1 MSTKTTAELL
11 IEIFD
16 LSGLPV
22 DEVDST
28 VQRLVKLHNLDDGD
42 NDKNKIYAKMLGQVP
57 KVFPKQASTYSGNI
71 ANYYDHLINDGQYN
85 VVKFMQDP
93 LSPPSHPILSPPLH
107 ADIIAKLTQQGRQQ
121 LYSHQ
126 VRSIDLIRQGKNVL
140 ITTPTASGKSYGYVL
155 PYLDAVKADPQTR
168 GIFIFPMN
176 ALTNDQY
183 DKLVEFGIGTVAK
196 YDGTIK
202 SHEKKKIRNNPPN
215 ALLTNPDQIHHS
227 ILRTHADWTSFFK
240 HLKFIVID
248 EIHNYK
254 GFFGSNVSN
263 ILSRLLDAVKKAGGK
278 PQIICTSATID
289 NAKKFA
295 KELAWVDFE
304 EVNWSGSGSPEK
316 YYVMLDSINPKGL
329 KVGDSQEEWIDEI
342 LEQLQKRSPQSLLF
356 DLVLSLGDNGFQ
368 TMIFVNSRL
377 QADQFRDIVQ
387 SLSDK
392 YSSLKPEM
400 VCSYHAG
407 LSNPERLEIERGI
420 KSGNKRLI
428 FTTSALELGIDIG
441 SLDVCVLFGLP
452 KTSNEIWQRIG
463 RVGRDPSKPA
473 LAIIVNSYSAD
484 DIFYF
489 FKPDK
494 FFNTKNQPEEPI
506 IYPYNEALRKLHLQC
521 GYHEGLQ
528 KQDIVDKH
536 LWNSVDTSMKP
547 ESAYPRI
554 PIRNSWYD
562 PITLLD
568 DGGAEIGTLEYERV
582 YRELHPGAI
591 HRTAASNYKVRK
603 LNFKERSA
611 HLKEI
616 ENVEYYTNPDL
627 ETVIDIGANPIEEI
641 LSYGK
646 YPLLIGRGELEVNL
660 SLSGYWRIYKDGSF
674 PRRSKLKKNS
684 ERKFKTKGFW
694 LTIPPHKAMQ
704 WNSVIPE
711 FNDKHSFNILHSLEH
726 LLIREIA
733 EMGYCDAYDI
743 VSLTSED
750 HGNYR
755 NTTIFIYDNYHK
767 GLGISDRIFLN
778 IDDLI
783 HRAYTR
789 LVNCKCYDGCPA
801 CLIKNSFCEH
811 KEDRTDKAR
820 AIIFLNSIASKH
832 PKRSKYLSRTAS
844 LELFTIYSEDHFE
857 VDDEYAP
864 GWKVVEK
871 SDDEYILENGDGD
884 IAYVPYE
891 DSPL

>member
-1 MSTKTTAELL
+1 MSAQTTSELL

-42 NDKNKIYAKMLGQVP
+42 NNKNKIYAKMLGQIP
-57 KVFPKQASTYSGNI
+57 KVFPKQTSTYNSSI

-85 VVKFMQDP
+85 VVKFKQDP
-93 LSPPSHPILSPPLH
+93 LSPPSHPTLTPPLH
-107 ADIIAKLTQQGRQQ
+107 ADIVAKLTQQGRQQ

-155 PYLDAVKADPQTR
+155 PFLDAVKADPQTR
-168 GIFIFPMN
+168 GLFIFPMN
-176 ALTNDQY
+176 ALTNDQF

-196 YDGTIK
+196 YDGTVK
-202 SHEKKKIRNNPPN
+202 SHEKKKIRNNLPN
-215 ALLTNPDQIHHS
+215 ALLTNPDQIHQS
-227 ILRTHADWTSFFK
+227 ILRTHANWTNFFK
-240 HLKFIVID
+240 NLKFIVID

-263 ILSRLLDAVKKAGGK
+263 ILFRLLEAVKKAGGN
-278 PQIICTSATID
+278 PQIICTSATIN
-289 NAKKFA
+289 NAKIFA

-316 YYVMLDSINPKGL
+316 YYVMLDSISPKGL
-329 KVGDSQEEWIDEI
+329 KVGDSQEEWIAGI

-356 DLVLSLGDNGFQ
+356 DLLLSLGDNGFQ
-368 TMIFVNSRL
+368 SMIFVNSRL

-387 SLSDK
+387 TLSVK
-392 YSSLKPEM
+392 YSTLKPEM

-407 LSNPERLEIERGI
+407 LSNTERQEIEHAI
-420 KSGNKRLI
+420 KNGNKKLI

-441 SLDVCVLFGLP
+441 TLDVCVLFGLP

-463 RVGRDPSKPA
+463 RVGRDPSKSA

-484 DIFYF
+484 DIYYF
-489 FKPDK
+489 FNPDR
-494 FFNTKNQPEEPI
+494 FFDTQNQPEEPI

-521 GYHEGLQ
+521 GYYEGLQ

-536 LWNSVDTSMKP
+536 LWNTVDATMKS

-554 PIRNSWYD
+554 PIRNSWND
-562 PITLLD
+562 PIILLD
-568 DGGAEIGTLEYERV
+568 DGGAEIGTLEYERA

-591 HRTAASNYKVRK
+591 HRTATSNYKVKK
-603 LNFKERSA
+603 LVLKERTA

-616 ENVEYYTNPDL
+616 EDVEYYTNPDV
-627 ETVIDIGANPIEEI
+627 ETVIDIGANPVEEI

-660 SLSGYWRIYKDGSF
+660 SVGGYWRIYQNGGF
-674 PRRSKLKKNS
+674 PRRSKLKNNS

-694 LTIPPHKAMQ
+694 LTIPPKKAML
-704 WNSVIPE
+704 WNSIIPE
-711 FNDKHSFNILHSLEH
+711 FSEKHSFNIFHSIEH

-733 EMGYCDAYDI
+733 EMGYCDASDVI
-743 VSLTSED
+743 SLTYAD
-750 HGNYR
+750 HYNYR
-755 NTTIFIYDNYHK
+755 NPIIFIYDNYHK
-767 GLGISDRIFLN
+767 GLGISDRISIN

-783 HRAYTR
+783 RRAYSR
-789 LVNCKCYDGCPA
+789 LVNCKCYDGCPV
-801 CLIKNSFCEH
+801 CIIKNSFCEH
-811 KEDRTDKAR
+811 REDFTDKAR
-820 AIIFLNSIASKH
+820 AVLFLNSMTGKQ
-832 PKRSKYLSRTAS
+832 PKRKKYISRNDS
-844 LELFTIYSEDHFE
+844 LKQFTTYGGDYFK
-857 VDDEYAP
+857 VGDEYAH
-864 GWKVVEK
+864 GWKVIEK
-871 SDDEYILENGDGD
+871 SDDEYILENGAGD

>member
-1 MSTKTTAELL
+1 MSAQTTADLL
-11 IEIFD
+11 IEMFD
-16 LSGLPV
+16 LSGLPA

-57 KVFPKQASTYSGNI
+57 KVFPKQTSTYSSSI

-85 VVKFMQDP
+85 VVKFKQDP
-93 LSPPSHPILSPPLH
+93 SSPPNHPTLSPPLH
-107 ADIIAKLTQQGRQQ
+107 ADIVAKLTQQGRQQ

-155 PYLDAVKADPQTR
+155 PFLDALKADPQTR
-168 GIFIFPMN
+168 GLFIFPMN
-176 ALTNDQY
+176 ALTNDQF

-196 YDGTIK
+196 YDGTVK

-215 ALLTNPDQIHHS
+215 ALLTNPDQIHQS
-227 ILRTHADWTSFFK
+227 ILRTHANWTDFFK
-240 HLKFIVID
+240 NLKFIVID

-263 ILSRLLDAVKKAGGK
+263 ILFRLLEVVKKAGGN
-278 PQIICTSATID
+278 PQIICTSATIN

-295 KELAWVDFE
+295 KELAWVNFE

-316 YYVMLDSINPKGL
+316 YYVMLDSIKPNGL
-329 KVGDSQEEWIDEI
+329 TVGDSQEEWIAGI

-368 TMIFVNSRL
+368 SMIFVNSRL

-387 SLSDK
+387 TLSAK
-392 YSSLKPEM
+392 YSTLKPEM

-407 LSNPERLEIERGI
+407 LSNTERQEIEHGI
-420 KSGNKRLI
+420 KNGSKKLI

-441 SLDVCVLFGLP
+441 TLDVCILFGLP

-463 RVGRDPSKPA
+463 RVGRDPNKAA
-473 LAIIVNSYSAD
+473 LSIIVNSYSAD
-484 DIFYF
+484 DIYYF
-489 FKPDK
+489 FNPDR
-494 FFNTKNQPEEPI
+494 FFNTQNQPEEPI

-521 GYHEGLQ
+521 GYYEGLQ

-536 LWNSVDTSMKP
+536 LWNTVDATMKS

-554 PIRNSWYD
+554 PIRNSWND

-568 DGGAEIGTLEYERV
+568 DGGAEIGTLEYERA

-591 HRTAASNYKVRK
+591 HRTAASNYKVKK
-603 LNFKERSA
+603 LVLKERTA

-616 ENVEYYTNPDL
+616 ADVEYYTNPDV
-627 ETVIDIGANPIEEI
+627 ETVIDIGANPVEEI

-660 SLSGYWRIYKDGSF
+660 SVGGYWRIYQDGGF
-674 PRRSKLKKNS
+674 PRRSKLKNNS

-694 LTIPPHKAMQ
+694 LTIPPKKAML
-704 WNSVIPE
+704 WNSIIPE
-711 FNDKHSFNILHSLEH
+711 FSEKHSFNIFHSIEH

-733 EMGYCDAYDI
+733 EMGYCDASD
-743 VSLTSED
+743 VMSLTYAD
-750 HGNYR
+750 HYNYR
-755 NTTIFIYDNYHK
+755 NPIIFIYDNYHK
-767 GLGISDRIFLN
+767 GLGISDRIFIN

-783 HRAYTR
+783 RRAYSR

-801 CLIKNSFCEH
+801 CIIKNSFCEH
-811 KEDRTDKAR
+811 REDFTDKAR
-820 AIIFLNSIASKH
+820 AVLFLNSIAGEQ
-832 PKRSKYLSRTAS
+832 PKRKKYISRSDS
-844 LELFTIYSEDHFE
+844 LKQFTTYGGDYFK
-857 VDDEYAP
+857 VGDKYAL
-864 GWKVVEK
+864 GWKVIEK
-871 SDDEYILENGDGD
+871 SDEEYILENGKGD

>member
-1 MSTKTTAELL
+1 MSAQTTSELL

-42 NDKNKIYAKMLGQVP
+42 NNKNKIYAKMLGQIP
-57 KVFPKQASTYSGNI
+57 KVFPKQTSTYNSSI

-85 VVKFMQDP
+85 VVKFKQDP
-93 LSPPSHPILSPPLH
+93 LSPPSHPTLTPPLH
-107 ADIIAKLTQQGRQQ
+107 ADIVANLTQQGRQQ

-155 PYLDAVKADPQTR
+155 PFLDAVKADPQTR
-168 GIFIFPMN
+168 GLFIFPMN
-176 ALTNDQY
+176 ALTNDQF

-196 YDGTIK
+196 YDGTVK
-202 SHEKKKIRNNPPN
+202 SHEKKKIRNNLPN
-215 ALLTNPDQIHHS
+215 ALLTNPDQIHQS
-227 ILRTHADWTSFFK
+227 ILRTHANWTNFFK
-240 HLKFIVID
+240 NLKFIVID

-263 ILSRLLDAVKKAGGK
+263 ILFRLLEAVKKAGGN
-278 PQIICTSATID
+278 PQIICTSATIN
-289 NAKKFA
+289 NAKIFA

-316 YYVMLDSINPKGL
+316 YYVMLDSISPKGL
-329 KVGDSQEEWIDEI
+329 KVGDSQEEWIAGI

-356 DLVLSLGDNGFQ
+356 DLLLSLGDNGFQ
-368 TMIFVNSRL
+368 SMIFVNSRL

-387 SLSDK
+387 TLSVK
-392 YSSLKPEM
+392 YSTLKPEM

-407 LSNPERLEIERGI
+407 LSNTERQEIEHAI
-420 KSGNKRLI
+420 KNGNKKLI

-441 SLDVCVLFGLP
+441 TLDVCVLFGLP

-463 RVGRDPSKPA
+463 RVGRDPSKSA

-484 DIFYF
+484 DIYYF
-489 FKPDK
+489 FNPDR
-494 FFNTKNQPEEPI
+494 FFDTQNQPEEPI

-521 GYHEGLQ
+521 GYYEGLQ

-536 LWNSVDTSMKP
+536 LWNTVDATIKS

-554 PIRNSWYD
+554 PIRNSWND
-562 PITLLD
+562 PIILLD
-568 DGGAEIGTLEYERV
+568 DGGAEIGTLEYERA

-591 HRTAASNYKVRK
+591 HRTATSNYKVKK
-603 LNFKERSA
+603 LVLKERTA

-616 ENVEYYTNPDL
+616 EDVEYYTNPDV
-627 ETVIDIGANPIEEI
+627 ETVIDIGANPVEEI

-660 SLSGYWRIYKDGSF
+660 SVGGYWRIYQNGGF
-674 PRRSKLKKNS
+674 PRRSKLKNNS

-694 LTIPPHKAMQ
+694 LTIPPKKAML
-704 WNSVIPE
+704 WNSIIPE
-711 FNDKHSFNILHSLEH
+711 FSEKHSFNIFHSIEH

-733 EMGYCDAYDI
+733 EMGYCDASDVI
-743 VSLTSED
+743 SLTYAD
-750 HGNYR
+750 HYNYR
-755 NTTIFIYDNYHK
+755 NPIIFIYDNYHK
-767 GLGISDRIFLN
+767 GLGISDRISIN

-783 HRAYTR
+783 RRAYSR
-789 LVNCKCYDGCPA
+789 LVNCKCYDGCPV
-801 CLIKNSFCEH
+801 CIIKNSFCEH
-811 KEDRTDKAR
+811 REDFTDKAR
-820 AIIFLNSIASKH
+820 AVLFLNSMTGKQ
-832 PKRSKYLSRTAS
+832 PKRKKYISRNDS
-844 LELFTIYSEDHFE
+844 LKQFTTYGGDYFK
-857 VDDEYAP
+857 VGDEYAH
-864 GWKVVEK
+864 GWKVIEK
-871 SDDEYILENGDGD
+871 SDDEYILENGAGD

>member
-1 MSTKTTAELL
+1 MSAQTTSELL

-42 NDKNKIYAKMLGQVP
+42 NNKNKIYAKMLGQIP
-57 KVFPKQASTYSGNI
+57 KVFPKQTSTYNSSI

-85 VVKFMQDP
+85 VVKFKQDP
-93 LSPPSHPILSPPLH
+93 LSPPSHPTLTPPLH
-107 ADIIAKLTQQGRQQ
+107 ADIVAKLTQQGRQQ

-155 PYLDAVKADPQTR
+155 PFLDAVKADPQTR
-168 GIFIFPMN
+168 GLFIFPMN
-176 ALTNDQY
+176 ALTNDQF

-196 YDGTIK
+196 YDGTVK
-202 SHEKKKIRNNPPN
+202 SHEKKKIRNNLPN
-215 ALLTNPDQIHHS
+215 ALLTNPDQIHQS
-227 ILRTHADWTSFFK
+227 ILRTHANWTNFFK
-240 HLKFIVID
+240 NLKFIVID

-263 ILSRLLDAVKKAGGK
+263 ILFRLLEAVKKAGGN
-278 PQIICTSATID
+278 PQIICTSATIN
-289 NAKKFA
+289 NAKIFA

-316 YYVMLDSINPKGL
+316 YYVMLDSISPKGL
-329 KVGDSQEEWIDEI
+329 KVGDSQEEWIAGI

-356 DLVLSLGDNGFQ
+356 DLLLSLGDNGFQ
-368 TMIFVNSRL
+368 SMIFVNSRL

-387 SLSDK
+387 TLSVK
-392 YSSLKPEM
+392 YSTLKPEM

-407 LSNPERLEIERGI
+407 LSNTERQEIEHAI
-420 KSGNKRLI
+420 KNGNKKLI

-441 SLDVCVLFGLP
+441 TLDVCVLFGLP

-463 RVGRDPSKPA
+463 RVGRDPSKSA

-484 DIFYF
+484 DIYYF
-489 FKPDK
+489 FNPDR
-494 FFNTKNQPEEPI
+494 FFDTQNQPEEPI

-521 GYHEGLQ
+521 GYYEGLQ

-536 LWNSVDTSMKP
+536 LWNTVDATMKS

-554 PIRNSWYD
+554 PIRNSWND

-568 DGGAEIGTLEYERV
+568 DGGAEIGTLEYERA

-591 HRTAASNYKVRK
+591 HRTATSNYKVKK
-603 LNFKERSA
+603 LVLKERTA

-616 ENVEYYTNPDL
+616 EDVEYYTNPDV
-627 ETVIDIGANPIEEI
+627 ETVIDIGANPVEEI

-660 SLSGYWRIYKDGSF
+660 SVGGYWRIYQNGGF
-674 PRRSKLKKNS
+674 PRRSKLKNNS

-694 LTIPPHKAMQ
+694 LTIPPKKAML
-704 WNSVIPE
+704 WNSIIPE
-711 FNDKHSFNILHSLEH
+711 FSEKHSFNIFHSIEH

-733 EMGYCDAYDI
+733 EMGYCDASDVI
-743 VSLTSED
+743 SLTYAD
-750 HGNYR
+750 HYNYR
-755 NTTIFIYDNYHK
+755 NPIIFIYDNYHK
-767 GLGISDRIFLN
+767 GLGISDRISIN

-783 HRAYTR
+783 RRAYSR
-789 LVNCKCYDGCPA
+789 LVNCKCYDGCPV
-801 CLIKNSFCEH
+801 CIIKNSFCEH
-811 KEDRTDKAR
+811 REDFTDKAR
-820 AIIFLNSIASKH
+820 AVLFLNSMTGKQ
-832 PKRSKYLSRTAS
+832 PKRKKYISRNDS
-844 LELFTIYSEDHFE
+844 LKQFTTYGGDYFK
-857 VDDEYAP
+857 VGDEYAH
-864 GWKVVEK
+864 GWKVIEK
-871 SDDEYILENGDGD
+871 SDDEYILENGAGD

>member
-1 MSTKTTAELL
+1 MSAQTTSELL

-42 NDKNKIYAKMLGQVP
+42 NNKNKIYAKMLGQIP
-57 KVFPKQASTYSGNI
+57 KVFPKQTSTYNSSI

-85 VVKFMQDP
+85 VVKFKQDP
-93 LSPPSHPILSPPLH
+93 LSPPSHPTLTPPLH
-107 ADIIAKLTQQGRQQ
+107 ADIVAKLTQQGRQQ

-155 PYLDAVKADPQTR
+155 PFLDAVKADPQTR
-168 GIFIFPMN
+168 GLFIFPMN
-176 ALTNDQY
+176 ALTNDQF

-196 YDGTIK
+196 YDGTVK
-202 SHEKKKIRNNPPN
+202 SHEKKKIRNNLPN
-215 ALLTNPDQIHHS
+215 ALLTNPDQIHQS
-227 ILRTHADWTSFFK
+227 ILRTHANWTNFFK
-240 HLKFIVID
+240 NLKFIVID

-263 ILSRLLDAVKKAGGK
+263 ILFRLLEAVKKAGGN
-278 PQIICTSATID
+278 PQIICTSATIN
-289 NAKKFA
+289 NAKIFA

-316 YYVMLDSINPKGL
+316 YYVMLDSISPKGL
-329 KVGDSQEEWIDEI
+329 KVGDSQEEWIAGI

-356 DLVLSLGDNGFQ
+356 DLLLSLGDNGFQ
-368 TMIFVNSRL
+368 SMIFVNSRL

-387 SLSDK
+387 TLSVK
-392 YSSLKPEM
+392 YSTLKPEM

-407 LSNPERLEIERGI
+407 LSNTERQEIEHAI
-420 KSGNKRLI
+420 KNGNKKLI

-441 SLDVCVLFGLP
+441 TLDVCVLFGLP

-463 RVGRDPSKPA
+463 RVGRDPSKSA

-484 DIFYF
+484 DIYYF
-489 FKPDK
+489 FNPDR
-494 FFNTKNQPEEPI
+494 FFDTQNQPEEPI

-521 GYHEGLQ
+521 GYYEGLQ

-536 LWNSVDTSMKP
+536 LWNTVDATMKS

-554 PIRNSWYD
+554 PIRNSWND

-568 DGGAEIGTLEYERV
+568 DGGAEIGTLEYERA

-591 HRTAASNYKVRK
+591 HRTAASNYKVKK
-603 LNFKERSA
+603 LVLKERTA

-616 ENVEYYTNPDL
+616 ADVEYYTNPDV
-627 ETVIDIGANPIEEI
+627 ETVIDIGANPVEEI

-660 SLSGYWRIYKDGSF
+660 SVGGYWRIYQNGGF
-674 PRRSKLKKNS
+674 PRRSKLKNNS

-694 LTIPPHKAMQ
+694 LTIPPKKAML
-704 WNSVIPE
+704 WNSIIPE
-711 FNDKHSFNILHSLEH
+711 FSEKHSFNIFHSIEH

-733 EMGYCDAYDI
+733 EMGYCDASDVI
-743 VSLTSED
+743 SLTYAD
-750 HGNYR
+750 HYNYR
-755 NTTIFIYDNYHK
+755 NPIIFIYDNYHK
-767 GLGISDRIFLN
+767 GLGISDRISIN

-783 HRAYTR
+783 RRAYSR
-789 LVNCKCYDGCPA
+789 LVNCKCYDGCPV
-801 CLIKNSFCEH
+801 CIIKNSFCEH
-811 KEDRTDKAR
+811 REDFTDKAR
-820 AIIFLNSIASKH
+820 AVLFLNSMTGKQ
-832 PKRSKYLSRTAS
+832 PKRKKYISRNDS
-844 LELFTIYSEDHFE
+844 LKQFTTYGGDYFK
-857 VDDEYAP
+857 VGDEYAH
-864 GWKVVEK
+864 GWKVIEK
-871 SDDEYILENGDGD
+871 SDDEYILENGAGD

>member
-1 MSTKTTAELL
+1 MSAQTTSELL

-42 NDKNKIYAKMLGQVP
+42 NNKNKIYAKMLGQIP
-57 KVFPKQASTYSGNI
+57 KVFPKQTSTYNSSI

-85 VVKFMQDP
+85 VVKFKQDP
-93 LSPPSHPILSPPLH
+93 LSPPSHPTLTPPLH
-107 ADIIAKLTQQGRQQ
+107 ADIVAKLTQQGRQQ

-155 PYLDAVKADPQTR
+155 PFLDAVKADPQTR
-168 GIFIFPMN
+168 GLFIFPMN
-176 ALTNDQY
+176 ALTNDQF

-196 YDGTIK
+196 YDGTVK
-202 SHEKKKIRNNPPN
+202 SHEKKKIRNNLPN
-215 ALLTNPDQIHHS
+215 ALLTNPDQIHQS
-227 ILRTHADWTSFFK
+227 ILRTHANWTNFFK
-240 HLKFIVID
+240 NLKFIVID

-263 ILSRLLDAVKKAGGK
+263 ILFRLLEAVKKAGGN
-278 PQIICTSATID
+278 PQIICTSATIN
-289 NAKKFA
+289 NAKIFA

-316 YYVMLDSINPKGL
+316 YYVMLDSISPKGL
-329 KVGDSQEEWIDEI
+329 KVGDSQEEWIAGI

-356 DLVLSLGDNGFQ
+356 DLLLSLGDNGFQ
-368 TMIFVNSRL
+368 SMIFVNSRL

-387 SLSDK
+387 TLSVK
-392 YSSLKPEM
+392 YSTLKPEM

-407 LSNPERLEIERGI
+407 LSNTERQEIEHAI
-420 KSGNKRLI
+420 KNGNKKLI

-441 SLDVCVLFGLP
+441 TLDVCVLFGLP

-463 RVGRDPSKPA
+463 RVGRDPSKSA

-484 DIFYF
+484 DIYYF
-489 FKPDK
+489 FNPDR
-494 FFNTKNQPEEPI
+494 FFDTQNQPEEPI

-521 GYHEGLQ
+521 GYYEGLQ

-536 LWNSVDTSMKP
+536 LWNTVDATIKS

-554 PIRNSWYD
+554 PIRNSWND
-562 PITLLD
+562 PIILLD
-568 DGGAEIGTLEYERV
+568 DGGAEIGTLEYERA

-591 HRTAASNYKVRK
+591 HRTATSNYKVKK
-603 LNFKERSA
+603 LVLKERTA

-616 ENVEYYTNPDL
+616 EDVEYYTNPDV
-627 ETVIDIGANPIEEI
+627 ETVIDIGANPVEEI

-660 SLSGYWRIYKDGSF
+660 SVGGYWRIYQNGGF
-674 PRRSKLKKNS
+674 PRRSKLKNNS

-694 LTIPPHKAMQ
+694 LTIPPKKAML
-704 WNSVIPE
+704 WNSIIPE
-711 FNDKHSFNILHSLEH
+711 FSEKHSFNIFHSIEH

-733 EMGYCDAYDI
+733 EMGYCDASDVI
-743 VSLTSED
+743 SLTYAD
-750 HGNYR
+750 HYNYR
-755 NTTIFIYDNYHK
+755 NPIIFIYDNYHK
-767 GLGISDRIFLN
+767 GLGISDRISIN

-783 HRAYTR
+783 RRAYSR
-789 LVNCKCYDGCPA
+789 LVNCKCYDGCPV
-801 CLIKNSFCEH
+801 CIIKNSFCEH
-811 KEDRTDKAR
+811 REDFTDKAR
-820 AIIFLNSIASKH
+820 AVLFLNSMTGKQ
-832 PKRSKYLSRTAS
+832 PKRKKYISRNDS
-844 LELFTIYSEDHFE
+844 LKQFTTYGGDYFK
-857 VDDEYAP
+857 VGDEYAH
-864 GWKVVEK
+864 GWKVIEK
-871 SDDEYILENGDGD
+871 SDDEYILENGAGD